1 MKKDNHKPILSHKAN
16 GHIQHIKI
24 KIIDILDIIIDPK
37 TTHIKIK
44 NNIESMI
51 KGILYITYKHI
62 KKEIIILNKGIY
74 NKII

>member
-1 MKKDNHKPILSHKAN
+1 MVTYNTYT
-16 GHIQHIKI
+16 I

-37 TTHIKIK
+37 TNKHKIK

-62 KKEIIILNKGIY
+62 KKEIIILNKGI
-74 NKII
+74 II

>member
-1 MKKDNHKPILSHKAN
+1 MKKDNHKSILSHKAN
-16 GHIQHIKI
+16 DHIQHIKI
-24 KIIDILDIIIDPK
+24 KIIDILDIIMDPQNK
-37 TTHIKIK
+37 HKIK

-62 KKEIIILNKGIY
+62 KKEIIISNKGIY

>member
-16 GHIQHIKI
+16 DPIQHIKI
-24 KIIDILDIIIDPK
+24 KIIDIPDIIIDPQNK
-37 TTHIKIK
+37 HKIK

>member
-1 MKKDNHKPILSHKAN
+1 MDPQNKP
-16 GHIQHIKI
+16 
-24 KIIDILDIIIDPK
+24 
-37 TTHIKIK
+37 KIK

-74 NKII
+74 I

>member
-1 MKKDNHKPILSHKAN
+1 M
-16 GHIQHIKI
+16 
-24 KIIDILDIIIDPK
+24 DPQNNK
-37 TTHIKIK
+37 HKIK

>member
-1 MKKDNHKPILSHKAN
+1 MEISLILSW
-16 GHIQHIKI
+16 I
-24 KIIDILDIIIDPK
+24 PK
-37 TTHIKIK
+37 TNKHKMK